1 MALASRTMSRMGSG
15 ASQRMSTRIDP
26 DARRRRVTALVNA
39 ASLARENPAVHVV
52 EDAHWIDAVSE
63 SMLADFLTVIPQT
76 PSLVI
81 VTYRPEYE
89 GALTRVH
96 VAQTVALAP

>member
-39 ASLARENPAVHVV
+39 ASLARESPAVHVV
-52 EDAHWIDAVSE
+52 EDAHWIQRSVSRCW
-63 SMLADFLTVIPQT
+63 LTSSRWIPR
-76 PSLVI
+76 
-81 VTYRPEYE
+81 RP
-89 GALTRVH
+89 RW
-96 VAQTVALAP
+96 